1 MADAAQVALFLIV
14 CSLALAFAEL
24 QVRREVTTRYVCLGL
39 IWITVVGMV
48 IWLYS
53 GA

>member
-24 QVRREVTTRYVCLGL
+24 QVRREVSTRYVCLAL
-39 IWITVVGMV
+39 VWVVLTGML

>member
-1 MADAAQVALFLIV
+1 MHDAGQVALFLIV

-24 QVRREVTTRYVCLGL
+24 QVRREASTRYICLAL
-39 IWITVVGMV
+39 IWVTLVGML